1 MGQEIRS
8 SVLSKSYLKGLV
20 SLCYIGELIMPEQP
34 EMNQQQAMQMFQQ
47 KLGNLE
53 LTVQALLNILDEE
66 DVVSQDE
73 INERAQEIVQEMQ
86 EQQGEMEGQPDHDH
100 DHEE

>member
-1 MGQEIRS
+1 
-8 SVLSKSYLKGLV
+8 
-20 SLCYIGELIMPEQP
+20 
-34 EMNQQQAMQMFQQ
+34 MNQQQAMQLFQQ

-66 DVVSQDE
+66 DVVSQED
-73 INERAQEIVQEMQ
+73 INERAQEIVEEMQ
-86 EQQGEMEGQPDHDH
+86 EQQAEMDGHDH

>member
-1 MGQEIRS
+1 
-8 SVLSKSYLKGLV
+8 
-20 SLCYIGELIMPEQP
+20 MPEQP
-34 EMNQQQAMQMFQQ
+34 EMNQQQAMQLFQQ

-66 DVVSQDE
+66 DVVSQED
-73 INERAQEIVQEMQ
+73 INERAQEIVEEMQ
-86 EQQGEMEGQPDHDH
+86 EQQAEMEGHDH

>member
-1 MGQEIRS
+1 
-8 SVLSKSYLKGLV
+8 
-20 SLCYIGELIMPEQP
+20 
-34 EMNQQQAMQMFQQ
+34 MNQQQAMQLFQQ

-66 DVVSQDE
+66 DVVSQEE
-73 INERAQEIVQEMQ
+73 INERAQEIVEEMQ
-86 EQQGEMEGQPDHDH
+86 EQQGEMEGQPGHDH

>member
-1 MGQEIRS
+1 
-8 SVLSKSYLKGLV
+8 
-20 SLCYIGELIMPEQP
+20 MPEQP
-34 EMNQQQAMQMFQQ
+34 EMNEQQIMQLFQQ

-66 DVVSQDE
+66 DVVSQED
-73 INERAQEIVQEMQ
+73 INERAQQIVEEMQ
-86 EQQGEMEGQPDHDH
+86 EQQEGMEQPGHDH

>member
-1 MGQEIRS
+1 
-8 SVLSKSYLKGLV
+8 
-20 SLCYIGELIMPEQP
+20 MPEQP
-34 EMNQQQAMQMFQQ
+34 EMNQQQAMQLFQQ

-66 DVVSQDE
+66 DVVSQEE
-73 INERAQEIVQEMQ
+73 INERAQEIVEEMQ
-86 EQQGEMEGQPDHDH
+86 EQQAQMQEEH

>member
-1 MGQEIRS
+1 
-8 SVLSKSYLKGLV
+8 
-20 SLCYIGELIMPEQP
+20 MPEQP
-34 EMNQQQAMQMFQQ
+34 EMNEQQIMQLFQQ

-73 INERAQEIVQEMQ
+73 INERAQEIVEEMQ
-86 EQQGEMEGQPDHDH
+86 EQQGEMEQPGHDH

>member
-1 MGQEIRS
+1 
-8 SVLSKSYLKGLV
+8 
-20 SLCYIGELIMPEQP
+20 
-34 EMNQQQAMQMFQQ
+34 MNQQQAMQLFQQ

-66 DVVSQDE
+66 DVVSQEE
-73 INERAQEIVQEMQ
+73 INERAQEIVEEMQ
-86 EQQGEMEGQPDHDH
+86 EQQEGMEGGAPGHDH

>member
-1 MGQEIRS
+1 
-8 SVLSKSYLKGLV
+8 
-20 SLCYIGELIMPEQP
+20 MPEQP
-34 EMNQQQAMQMFQQ
+34 EMNEQQIMQLFQQ

-73 INERAQEIVQEMQ
+73 INERAQEIVEEMQ
-86 EQQGEMEGQPDHDH
+86 EEQEGMGQPGHDH

>member
-1 MGQEIRS
+1 
-8 SVLSKSYLKGLV
+8 
-20 SLCYIGELIMPEQP
+20 
-34 EMNQQQAMQMFQQ
+34 MNQQQAMQLFQQ

-66 DVVSQDE
+66 DVVSQED
-73 INERAQEIVQEMQ
+73 INERAQEIVEEMQ
-86 EQQGEMEGQPDHDH
+86 EQQAEMDGQPGHDH

>member
-1 MGQEIRS
+1 
-8 SVLSKSYLKGLV
+8 
-20 SLCYIGELIMPEQP
+20 MPEQP
-34 EMNQQQAMQMFQQ
+34 EMNEQQIMQLFQQ

-73 INERAQEIVQEMQ
+73 INERAQEIVEEMQ
-86 EQQGEMEGQPDHDH
+86 EQQEGMEGQPGHDH
-100 DHEE
+100 NHEE